1 MKLIRPG
8 ACHRAR
14 WMAKIIYACKVVFLS
29 DSDQRANT
37 KILSRGQIPKVE
49 RFLWF
54 VMYVYLP
61 WWLTAPVA
69 SGAPAN
75 DLELINK
82 LLTCREVDYAMAKK
96 VMDKLKNHLWHLVE
110 EMAPLSLFSPIVS
123 EDVKDRIVK
132 KILTYPT
139 TDVTGSVTGYGK
151 PGKPPCL
158 TQLTN
163 T

>member
-1 MKLIRPG
+1 
-8 ACHRAR
+8 
-14 WMAKIIYACKVVFLS
+14 MAKIIIYACKVVFLS
-29 DSDQRANT
+29 DSDQSANT
-37 KILSRGQIPKVE
+37 KILSRGQRPKVE
-49 RFLWF
+49 HFLRF

-75 DLELINK
+75 DLELINR

-96 VMDKLKNHLWHLVE
+96 VMDKLKNHLWYLVE

-123 EDVKDRIVK
+123 EDMKDRIVK
-132 KILTYPT
+132 KMLTYPT

-151 PGKPPCL
+151 PGNPHA
-158 TQLTN
+158 
-163 T
+163 

>member
-37 KILSRGQIPKVE
+37 KILSRGHRPKVE
-49 RFLWF
+49 RFLRF

-61 WWLTAPVA
+61 WWLTASVA

-82 LLTCREVDYAMAKK
+82 LLRYREVDFAMAKK
-96 VMDKLKNHLWHLVE
+96 VIYKLKNHLWYLVE
-110 EMAPLSLFSPIVS
+110 EMVPLSLFSPIVS
-123 EDVKDRIVK
+123 EDMKDRIVK
-132 KILTYPT
+132 KMLTYPT

-151 PGKPPCL
+151 PGNPPCL